1 MDDEDWLDPAVR
13 AAHGVAARR
22 RREGKP
28 GLSLERI
35 VEAALALADE
45 DGLAAVSMAKVAAR
59 LNSAPM
65 SLYRHVGSKDELLSH
80 LQDAAPGVPPAE
92 LADIEDWR
100 TGLRQWTEVQ
110 ISRTIARPWVLEI
123 ATGTP
128 PLMPNM
134 LSWMET
140 AMRML
145 VGQPL
150 AGSEKLA
157 LLTTLTGQAR
167 SQASM
172 LVNLRRSY
180 AELGIRP
187 EDEGPRYQ
195 RGLALITAGG
205 RYPILH
211 EMTAG
216 GEFFALPPGVP
227 EEDADAYFWGFAL
240 ERILDGVASL
250 IDSRSGTWDEGT

>member
-13 AAHGVAARR
+13 AAHGVATRR
-22 RREGKP
+22 RRDGRP
-28 GLSLERI
+28 GLSLDRI

-80 LQDAAPGVPPAE
+80 LQDAGPGVPPAE

-100 TGLRQWTEVQ
+100 TGLRRWTEVQ
-110 ISRTIARPWVLEI
+110 ISRSIARPWFLEI
-123 ATGTP
+123 PISTP
-128 PLMPNM
+128 PLMPNA
-134 LSWMET
+134 LAWMES

-145 VGQPL
+145 AGLPL
-150 AGSEKLA
+150 TGVEKLA
-157 LLTTLTGQAR
+157 LLTMLTGHAR
-167 SQASM
+167 SQATTV
-172 LVNLRRSY
+172 VNLRRSY
-180 AELGIRP
+180 AELGVGP
-187 EDEGPRYQ
+187 GAEGPRYEQ
-195 RGLALITAGG
+195 GLLTLTAGG

-216 GEFFALPPGVP
+216 GEFFALPPGVA

-250 IDSRSGTWDEGT
+250 IDSRRGTWDEGA